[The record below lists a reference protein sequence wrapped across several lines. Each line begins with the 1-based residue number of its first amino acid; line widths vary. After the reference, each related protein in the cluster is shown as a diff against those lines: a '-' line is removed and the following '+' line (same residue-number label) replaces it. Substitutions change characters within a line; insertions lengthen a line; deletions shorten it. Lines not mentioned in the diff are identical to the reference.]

1 MAIQQTKLLPALG
14 VLGILIIGT
23 ILYQQFKGTPT
34 PVKEAAPMATVPKPA
49 PLPKA
54 KGADGDN
61 ANETLNKV
69 VASNRELS
77 IKVDEVV
84 QRNARL
90 EEENRRLRNTPN
102 PAQTAPT
109 GTATAPASGDNG
121 RTSTGSGIGS
131 TVDSAARAVDIF
143 LQGGNPNSTSSPGV
157 AVAPNGAAG
166 AAGSAGNAGSSGTY
180 KTVAPMGYASFE
192 DKDRSGSRGPP
203 QTRYVRTLGSASAT
217 AGQGNS
223 SVPAAPDGASRANA
237 VDEPYFTLPENSTL
251 VGVQAMTS
259 IIGRVPIDGRVTDP
273 MQFKAVVGR
282 DNLAANGWE
291 LPDDI
296 VGMIVTG
303 VAIGDMALSCSEGK
317 IRSLTFVF
325 NDGTIRTVSART
337 RSGPAGGGSGGGG
350 GGDLGFISD
359 PYGNPCIVG
368 KFVTNAPRFLS
379 DMIAVN
385 SLGLAAKAYSQAQQQ
400 TTTNS
405 MGANS
410 TTVLNTDKYVLGQ
423 AVAGATDEV
432 SQWMLQRLKNSFDA
446 VVTPSGQRLVVHL
459 DQEVRLDKAP
469 EARKII
475 HRLQSKSGSSRG
487 ANYGLE

>member
-1 MAIQQTKLLPALG
+1 
-14 VLGILIIGT
+14 
-23 ILYQQFKGTPT
+23 
-34 PVKEAAPMATVPKPA
+34 MATVPQPP

-61 ANETLNKV
+61 PNETLNKLI
-69 VASNRELS
+69 ASNKELS
-77 IKVDEVV
+77 AEVAKVLQNNE
-84 QRNARL
+84 QL
-90 EEENRRLRNTPN
+90 QEENRRLRNNPN
-102 PAQTAPT
+102 PAQTAT
-109 GTATAPASGDNG
+109 GGTATAPASGDNG
-121 RTSTGSGIGS
+121 RTGTGSGTGS
-131 TVDSAARAVDIF
+131 GFGNTVTAAARAADIF
-143 LQGGNPNSTSSPGV
+143 LQGGNPNAVSSPGV
-157 AVAPNGAAG
+157 AVASTGAVDATG
-166 AAGSAGNAGSSGTY
+166 QAGSAANAGVNAGTY
-180 KTVAPMGYASFE
+180 KTVAPMGYTSFE
-192 DKDRSGSRGPP
+192 DRTGTRGPP
-203 QTRYVRTLGSASAT
+203 QTRYVRTTATASAT
-217 AGQGNS
+217 AGQGNLLA
-223 SVPAAPDGASRANA
+223 PANALDGGNRANA

-296 VGMIVTG
+296 AGMIVTG

-325 NDGTIRTVSART
+325 HDGTIRTVSARG
-337 RSGPAGGGSGGGG
+337 RSGSAAGGGGGSGGG

-385 SLGLAAKAYSQAQQQ
+385 SLGVAAKAYTQTQQQ
-400 TTTNS
+400 TTTNALGS
-405 MGANS
+405 NS
-410 TTVLNTDKYVLGQ
+410 TRVLNTDNYVLGQ

-475 HRLQSKSGSSRG
+475 HRLQSKAGSSRG
-487 ANYGLE
+487 ANHGLE